1 MKKTSLIVLTTA
13 FLVLTVAAFKTSN
26 AENAEEAKSVA
37 WYTANIREAKIKNQQ
52 CHDDP
57 GIKSSQ
63 ECLNAQHAL
72 EISFGV
78 ASK

>member
-13 FLVLTVAAFKTSN
+13 FLLLMVTAFKTSN
-26 AENAEEAKSVA
+26 AEEAKTVA
-37 WYTANIREAKIKNQQ
+37 WYAANIREAKIKNQQ

-57 GIKSSQ
+57 NIKSSQ

-78 ASK
+78 ARK

>member
-1 MKKTSLIVLTTA
+1 MKKASLIVLVTA
-13 FLVLTVAAFKTSN
+13 FLALTITAFKTS
-26 AENAEEAKSVA
+26 NAEEAKSVA
-37 WYTANIREAKIKNQQ
+37 WYSANIRDAKTKNQQ

-57 GIKSSQ
+57 SIKSSQ

-78 ASK
+78 NHK

>member
-13 FLVLTVAAFKTSN
+13 FLALMITAFKTSN
-26 AENAEEAKSVA
+26 AEDATSVA
-37 WYTANIREAKIKNQQ
+37 WYTANIRAAKLKNQQ

-57 GIKSSQ
+57 AIKSSQ

-78 ASK
+78 NRK